1 MKPVRLKLSTVD
13 QALPTG
19 ASRFW
24 GNPDLP
30 RGFDYPMYKDFEG
43 DENAKLKEYATT
55 DSPEYKRMVEEIARR
70 LGLTTLRFNK
80 IESLIESIGLPK
92 CKVCTHCFDGSSCCF
107 KKMKE

>member
-43 DENAKLKEYATT
+43 DDVPY
-55 DSPEYKRMVEEIARR
+55 V
-70 LGLTTLRFNK
+70 F
-80 IESLIESIGLPK
+80 
-92 CKVCTHCFDGSSCCF
+92 VCASWT
-107 KKMKE
+107 